1 MNLQSELRKLFEPA
15 LIALAPDSAKV
26 PDYLAMIKVSSN
38 ADLGDYQANFA
49 MALAK
54 QLGRKPPELANEI
67 VTKIPV
73 NDLIESATV
82 AGPGFI
88 NIKLKSATLAQHVQT
103 MAVDN
108 RLGVALA
115 EKPRKFVIDYSGP
128 NVAKPLHVG
137 HLRSTIIGDALV
149 RLLRFLGH
157 NVVGDNHL
165 GDWGTQFGI
174 LIYGYK
180 HHRNDAAYQADPV
193 RELAR
198 LYIEVRKLFKSAA
211 DDDDEAVTND
221 PVKEACRQETAKL
234 HAGDPENLALWQQFM
249 PACLEMLRPIY
260 ERLDV
265 KIDHALGESFYNPML
280 PGIVED
286 LLTKGVAVESNGAI
300 VIPNAKGMIPKT
312 EEEQN
317 KEEPPALVR
326 KRDGAF
332 TYTTTD
338 LATIRYRVETWH
350 PDVIL
355 YVVDARQALHFRTL
369 YANARRWGY
378 TNVEFHHLQFGSIL
392 DEDGKPFQTR
402 KGGVA
407 ELGDL
412 IDQACALGLQKYEE
426 SHAARKA
433 KAKAKSSDDSDDL
446 LLPDLDDDTKQL
458 IAETVGI
465 GAIKYAD
472 LSGNRTS
479 DYTFS
484 FEKMLATDGNTA
496 TYMQYAYA
504 RCRAIFRKGKVEDSR
519 FHATLPPLIITH
531 NAERTLCLQLLRFEE
546 TLLASAAE
554 YLPHLIASYL
564 WDLAKPFSIFFV
576 KCPVLTAETPELR
589 ESRLLLVDVTG
600 RVIQK
605 SLSLLGIKTVEQ
617 M

>member
-1 MNLQSELRKLFEPA
+1 MGFLLLGFAVMNLQSELRKLFEPA

-26 PDYLAMIKVSSN
+26 PDYLAMIKQSSN
-38 ADLGDYQANFA
+38 ADHGDYQANFA

-54 QLGRKPPELANEI
+54 QLGKKPPELANEI
-67 VTKIPV
+67 VSKLPV

-88 NIKLKSATLAQHVQT
+88 NIKLKSATLAQHVQA

-115 EKPRKFVIDYSGP
+115 VKPRKFVIDYSGP

-180 HHRNDAAYQADPV
+180 HHRNDAAYHADSV

-198 LYIEVRKLFKSAA
+198 LYIEVRKMFKTAA

-260 ERLDV
+260 DRLDV
-265 KIDHALGESFYNPML
+265 KIDHAFGESFYNPML

-286 LLTKGVAVESNGAI
+286 LLKKGVAVESNGAI
-300 VIPNAKGMIPKT
+300 VVPNAKGVIPKT

-332 TYTTTD
+332 TYTTID
-338 LATIRYRVETWH
+338 LATIRYRIETWR
-350 PDVIL
+350 PDVML

-369 YANARRWGY
+369 YANACRWGY

-392 DEDGKPFQTR
+392 GEDRKPFQTR
-402 KGGVA
+402 KGGVT

-412 IDQACALGLQKYEE
+412 IDQACTLGLQKYEA
-426 SHAARKA
+426 SYSTRKEHGHVVPELT
-433 KAKAKSSDDSDDL
+433 DE
-446 LLPDLDDDTKQL
+446 TKTE
-458 IAETVGI
+458 IANTVGI
-465 GAIKYAD
+465 GAMKYAD

-484 FEKMLATDGNTA
+484 FDKMLATDGNTA

-504 RCRAIFRKGKVEDSR
+504 RCRAIFRKGQLDDSR
-519 FHATLPPLIITH
+519 FRTTPPNVIITTP
-531 NAERTLCLQLLRFEE
+531 AERGLCLQLLRFEE
-546 TLLASAAE
+546 TLLAAAAE
-554 YLPHLIASYL
+554 YVPHLITGYL
-564 WDLAKPFSIFFV
+564 WELSKAFSGFFEN
-576 KCPVLTAETPELR
+576 CPVLTAETPELR
-589 ESRLLLVDVTG
+589 DSRLLLVDVTG